1 MIRVLRS
8 LWSGVRALPSR
19 ARVLLS
25 RVRELLSRLSP
36 WAGVRLPTGPIPEGW
51 PAIAC
56 RQVPL
61 AARLAD
67 ADRERLLRLMQLFLD
82 EVPLEGVGG
91 LEITEEIRVTIA
103 AQACL
108 LLLHMPY
115 PRYTR
120 VRRVLV
126 YPTSFVPKTAPSLA
140 SGHLVRPEV
149 PLRGQ
154 AWPTGVVVLGWD
166 AVEHGTVSP
175 RDGGNVVLHE
185 FAHMLDAEDGE
196 MDGIPILD
204 SAAAYR
210 EWSAAV
216 SERFREHVAR
226 TERGGETTLDP
237 YGAESR
243 AEFFAVATET
253 FFERPVELRD
263 DQPDLYDL
271 MADFYGFDPAAAHP
285 TEARSARPPLAVDGS
300 QGEHAE

>member
-1 MIRVLRS
+1 MRGPIRFLRES
-8 LWSGVRALPSR
+8 WKRLRAL
-19 ARVLLS
+19 V
-25 RVRELLSRLSP
+25 SRLSP
-36 WAGVRLPTGPIPEGW
+36 WAGVRLPTDPIPEGW
-51 PAIAC
+51 SGIVAS
-56 RQVPL
+56 QVPL
-61 AARLAD
+61 AARLND
-67 ADRERLLRLMQLFLD
+67 EDRERLFRLVQLFLE

-91 LEITEEIRVTIA
+91 IEITEEIRVTIA

-126 YPTSFVPKTAPSLA
+126 YPTSFVPRTAPRLTH
-140 SGHLVRPEV
+140 GHIVPPDV

-204 SAAAYR
+204 SGSAYR

-216 SERFREHVAR
+216 TERFRDHAAR
-226 TERGGETTLDP
+226 TARGEETVLDP
-237 YGAESR
+237 YGAENR
-243 AEFFAVATET
+243 AEFFAVATVT
-253 FFERPVELRD
+253 FFETPAALREHEPELYG
-263 DQPDLYDL
+263 LL
-271 MADFYGFDPAAAHP
+271 ADFYGVDPAPRAG
-285 TEARSARPPLAVDGS
+285 SARAGEPIDRIEPLG
-300 QGEHAE
+300 